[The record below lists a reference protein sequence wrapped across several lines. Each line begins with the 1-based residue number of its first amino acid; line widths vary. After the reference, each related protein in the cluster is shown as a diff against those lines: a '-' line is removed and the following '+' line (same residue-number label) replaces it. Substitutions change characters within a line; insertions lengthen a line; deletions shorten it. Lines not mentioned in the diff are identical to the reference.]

1 MRLSLLWI
9 DNIAPVEITPAQPL
23 NQDLCSCRI
32 GGKGDLILVT
42 ESFHLVDIVKAFWI
56 GRITEEQ
63 DQINFVIG
71 DP

>member
-9 DNIAPVEITPAQPL
+9 DNIAPVEIASTQPL
-23 NQDLCSCRI
+23 NQDLCRCGI

-42 ESFHLVDIVKAFWI
+42 EPLYFIDIVKALWVS
-56 GRITEEQ
+56 RITEEQ
-63 DQINFVIG
+63 DQIDLVIG